1 MKFPSNIKENCY
13 KTGLMARKLDELG
26 QDEAIVKLNLNF
38 EIEYER
44 DDLKVKSVFHSCKVP
59 QLNSS
64 SAGIR

>member
-1 MKFPSNIKENCY
+1 
-13 KTGLMARKLDELG
+13 MARKLDELG
-26 QDEAIVKLNLNF
+26 QDEAIVKLNLNC